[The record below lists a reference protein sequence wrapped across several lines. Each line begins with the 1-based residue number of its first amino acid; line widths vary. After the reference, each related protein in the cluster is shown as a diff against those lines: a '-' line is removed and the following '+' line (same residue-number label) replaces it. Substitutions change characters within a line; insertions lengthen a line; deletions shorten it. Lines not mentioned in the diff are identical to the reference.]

1 MKSRARALAAVA
13 LCLCAAP
20 VFADSAT
27 PWSDDET
34 LIKQVMQDVQT
45 NGVMAI
51 DRRRSDMEQALAG
64 AKHSTELAAAAGYV
78 LTDGLGD
85 TLTALA
91 AASKAG
97 KTATAVAN
105 PYPMIALAL
114 GSYYNET
121 VRTDDA
127 LRVLEIGIA
136 LDPLAETTQ
145 ALYIERGNAL
155 VVVKRFD
162 AALANGDE
170 ALKLTSLD
178 PRVKAHV
185 QRERGYALTELGR
198 LDEAVAAYNDSLKD
212 DPGNATAQREL
223 AYIAQLK
230 TGAKPTPSGGLVP
243 LQQPKTQP

>member
-1 MKSRARALAAVA
+1 MKSVARALAAAA
-13 LCLCAAP
+13 LCLCAVPA
-20 VFADSAT
+20 FADSAT

-34 LIKQVMQDVQT
+34 LIKQVMQDIQA
-45 NGVMAI
+45 NGVTTV
-51 DRRRSDMEQALAG
+51 DRHRGDMEKALAN

-78 LTDGLGD
+78 LTDGHPD
-85 TLTALA
+85 TLMALLTAA
-91 AASKAG
+91 KDG
-97 KTATAVAN
+97 KTVTAAAN
-105 PYPMIALAL
+105 PYPLIALAL
-114 GSYYNET
+114 GSYYNEIG
-121 VRTDDA
+121 RTDDA
-127 LRVLEIGIA
+127 LRVLDIGVA

-145 ALYIERGNAL
+145 GLYIERGNAL
-155 VVVKRFD
+155 VVAKRFD

-170 ALKLTSLD
+170 ALKLTDLD

-198 LDEAVAAYNDSLKD
+198 LDDAEAAYNKSLKD

-230 TGAKPTPSGGLVP
+230 TGAKPAPSGGLVP